1 MNKVW
6 VTRVGSSSSLT
17 RSLICSV
24 LAGVHTS
31 HFLHLYSLKKKW
43 SKYKVTNT
51 FIWHRYYIYICHAC
65 SNSHQTDN
73 IEPLTSDTLSQSDLR
88 SSEALWLPA
97 RGWQTGSHRWAP
109 APQPSG
115 CQEDARTSL
124 HLRRLTRRSPL
135 SSGWLSVQPFYLRFA
150 SDRLLSHLDVTFV
163 ISDQRRYFLLTV
175 NKKKKRGGEGG
186 RLIQMP
192 KVSRSDDHLP
202 ALPLAQQTH
211 PHFVHRT
218 SMVQYPLQYWRF
230 I

>member
-1 MNKVW
+1 M
-6 VTRVGSSSSLT
+6 TQIL
-17 RSLICSV
+17 
-24 LAGVHTS
+24 
-31 HFLHLYSLKKKW
+31 
-43 SKYKVTNT
+43 
-51 FIWHRYYIYICHAC
+51 YIYIYHAC

-175 NKKKKRGGEGG
+175 NKKKKRGGGG
-186 RLIQMP
+186 VSYKCQKFPDQTTICLHFLWRNKHTHTLCTERAWCNTRCNIGDSSRYGWCSGTSKAWKKKKK
-192 KVSRSDDHLP
+192 KVNAWTVASS
-202 ALPLAQQTH
+202 
-211 PHFVHRT
+211 
-218 SMVQYPLQYWRF
+218 
-230 I
+230 